1 VHSGVNNYSGDGKTV
16 IQKSYQEQFTQE
28 GFIVIPKL
36 LIGDELQRIRD
47 ISNHALA
54 KFYEDLDNQQ
64 PARDPIRLDNFVNP
78 KWYDNQEDLKMIMEL
93 GADPRCLGPVEQI
106 FRGRSLY
113 KTSIFWMNPRYSSME
128 GNWHRDTQ
136 FVYKEDDAEKD
147 YVASLRD
154 NDSVRG
160 VQFQI
165 ALVDSSDFEYVPY
178 SVQRFDSPEEYYY
191 RLADHS
197 SHCRSAEGMPNAVRF
212 HLKAGD
218 AILLNQVGIHRGR
231 YHMDKLRRTLMFSY
245 TPATNPTF
253 SIGKHINEQWKSEP
267 YLDRLSPRAATY
279 YKEYIKVYQ
288 EYEASHQKPDASASI
303 Y

>member
-1 VHSGVNNYSGDGKTV
+1 MAGDGSTV

-28 GFIVIPKL
+28 GYIVIPKL
-36 LIGDELQRIRD
+36 ITGDELLRIRD
-47 ISNHALA
+47 ISNRALA
-54 KFYEDLDNQQ
+54 KFYEDLDIQN
-64 PARDPIRLDNFVNP
+64 PGRDPIRLDNFMNP
-78 KWYDNQEDLKMIMEL
+78 KWYDNEEDLRLIMEL

-136 FVYKEDDAEKD
+136 FVYKEEAEKE
-147 YVASLRD
+147 YVASLRE
-154 NDSVRG
+154 NDGVRG

-165 ALVDSSDFEYVPY
+165 ALVDSSDFEYIPF

-191 RLADHS
+191 RLADHC
-197 SHCRSAEGMPNAVRF
+197 SHSRSAEGMPNAVRI

-245 TPATNPTF
+245 TPANNPTF
-253 SIGKHINEQWKSEP
+253 SHPKHVNDQWKSEH
-267 YLDRLSPRAATY
+267 YLDQLSSRAAAY

-288 EYEASHQKPDASASI
+288 EYEASQQKPDASANI